1 MKFTFTSKSQEFDE
15 TGQPSST
22 KVILG
27 NTDGALVPVF
37 LNAEKINLSNTE
49 LLNLAL
55 EKIYEE
61 NFPQRAENEKF
72 NLFGSKITEV
82 DATIEKAN
90 KKIEEMTTQMT
101 SQRTQS
107 AVAQKTIL
115 DLLTLLY
122 TKGLINDDD
131 FTQLTQ

>member
-1 MKFTFTSKSQEFDE
+1 MKLTFIRKLQEFDE

-27 NTDGALVPVF
+27 NTDGALFPVF
-37 LNAEKINLSNTE
+37 LNAEKINLSNTK

-72 NLFGSKITEV
+72 NLFGSKIAEV

-90 KKIEEMTTQMT
+90 KKL
-101 SQRTQS
+101 
-107 AVAQKTIL
+107 K
-115 DLLTLLY
+115 
-122 TKGLINDDD
+122 K
-131 FTQLTQ
+131 